1 MKIAIMQPYLFPYIG
16 YFQLMSAVEAFVIYD
31 NVQFIKNGWINRNR
45 FLVNGQPHTFTFG
58 VKNASTFLPINQR
71 EFASNHAYE
80 AAKFLKYLRGNYA
93 AAPFFEPVN
102 ALVADILAFERNNV
116 AEKITHSLRRIKNYL
131 GLSTALEV
139 ASNLNTATDLQAQE
153 RVIALCK
160 FLNGS
165 HYINAIGGQ
174 ELYSRDSFANAGIQ
188 LAFLKTA
195 PLTYPQFGAAF
206 VPNLSI
212 IDVMMFNSVETVRKL
227 LSMYEF
233 V

>member
-16 YFQLMSAVEAFVIYD
+16 YFQLMAAVDTFVIYD
-31 NVQFIKNGWINRNR
+31 DVQFIKNGWINRNR
-45 FLVNGQPHTFTFG
+45 FLVNGQPHTYTFG

-80 AAKFLKYLRGNYA
+80 TAKFLKYLRGNYA
-93 AAPFFEPVN
+93 AAPFFEPVH
-102 ALVADILAFERNNV
+102 ALVADILAFERSNV

-131 GLSTALEV
+131 GLATTLEV
-139 ASNLNTATDLQAQE
+139 ASSLNAATDLQAQE
-153 RVIALCK
+153 RVMALCR
-160 FLNGS
+160 FLNGT

-174 ELYSRDSFANAGIQ
+174 ELYSREAFAEEGIQ
-188 LAFLKTA
+188 LSFLKTA
-195 PLTYPQFGAAF
+195 PLSYPQFGAAF

-212 IDVMMFNSVETVRKL
+212 IDVMMFNSVEAVRKL

>member
-16 YFQLMSAVEAFVIYD
+16 YFQLMAAVDTFVIYD
-31 NVQFIKNGWINRNR
+31 DVQFIKNGWINRNR
-45 FLVNGQPHTFTFG
+45 FLVNGQPHTYTFS

-80 AAKFLKYLRGNYA
+80 TAKFLKYLRGNYGT
-93 AAPFFEPVN
+93 APFFEPVY
-102 ALVADILAFERNNV
+102 ALTVGILSFERINV

-131 GLSTALEV
+131 GLSTTLEV
-139 ASNLNTATDLQAQE
+139 SSSLNIATDLQAQE

-160 FLNGS
+160 FLNGT
-165 HYINAIGGQ
+165 HYVNAIGGQ
-174 ELYSRDSFANAGIQ
+174 ELYSREAFANEGIQ
-188 LAFLKTA
+188 LAFLKPS
-195 PLTYPQFGAAF
+195 PLSYPQFGAAF